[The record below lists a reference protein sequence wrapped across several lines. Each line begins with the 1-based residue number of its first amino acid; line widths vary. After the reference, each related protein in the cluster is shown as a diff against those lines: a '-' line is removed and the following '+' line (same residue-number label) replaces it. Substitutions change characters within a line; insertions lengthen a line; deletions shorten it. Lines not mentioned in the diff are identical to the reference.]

1 MTLDLHTIK
10 HEDVTRKV
18 DDFLWKAMQNGET
31 SVKIITGNSTIMRD
45 IVTQCLQEHGLSPSP
60 YFNQFSVIFVDL

>member
-1 MTLDLHTIK
+1 
-10 HEDVTRKV
+10 
-18 DDFLWKAMQNGET
+18 MQNSET
-31 SVKIITGNSTIMRD
+31 SVKIITGNSTVMRD